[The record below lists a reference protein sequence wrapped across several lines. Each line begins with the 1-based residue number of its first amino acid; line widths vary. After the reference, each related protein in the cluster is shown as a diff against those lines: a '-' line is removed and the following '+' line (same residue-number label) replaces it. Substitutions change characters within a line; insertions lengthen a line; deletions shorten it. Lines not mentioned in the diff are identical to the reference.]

1 LTLIKDDYESEK
13 FTDNKN
19 SNKVIFTT
27 YCDIK
32 YEWILLFKNSKA
44 LQKTV
49 CNYMFMKNKFLNI

>member
-1 LTLIKDDYESEK
+1 MLFKSKIFFEHQSRFLLTLVKDDYESEK

-32 YEWILLFKNSKA
+32 YE
-44 LQKTV
+44 
-49 CNYMFMKNKFLNI
+49 